1 MRAYEI
7 FNEKGLAK
15 GDLDSD
21 TLRWSTFVN
30 KINNN
35 EMFIATGDWV
45 LDADGKEDT
54 RKTKY
59 TIQLVPLEKTEYWA
73 NKHEGS
79 ATLPQATIQDYKDFV
94 STKQKFDAVV
104 NGQTGKIALSKLQ
117 KTREFGSVPIST
129 KVEDTAL
136 GALGKMFAKLK
147 GENKEVEIIIGDKKV
162 MAAKFVST
170 PKLCNGDCK
179 ADFHV
184 EDASGKQV
192 AWISHKKYDETK
204 RDKEGYSH
212 AADFIGW
219 GGLSDR
225 LMKDVYDTNPKLK
238 DEIRK
243 FASDVKELYSPASES
258 EEYHITTSSKGN
270 EQVSSLPKGL
280 WVYRKLKNGIMR
292 AYSIYGIEFGG
303 DRGLQNVDLVLQG
316 DPYFDENNKL
326 MAKGST
332 HSNGERLENDYE
344 PVVTA
349 FWRPSRPSATIQD
362 ITFRGV
368 RFAVYPVAA
377 ITQRPGDIKEI

>member
-15 GDLDSD
+15 GDLDGD
-21 TLRWSTFVN
+21 TLRWSAFVN

-35 EMFIATGDWV
+35 GKFVATGDWV

-54 RKTKY
+54 SKTKY

-104 NGQTGKIALSKLQ
+104 NGQTGKIALSRLQ

-147 GENKEVEIIIGDKKV
+147 GKNKEVEIIVGDKKV

-192 AWISHKKYDETK
+192 AWISHKKYDEK
-204 RDKEGYSH
+204 KKDKEGHSH

-219 GGLSDR
+219 GGLSNK
-225 LMKDVYDTNPKLK
+225 LMKNVYDTNPKLK

-258 EEYHITTSSKGN
+258 EEYYITTSKKGN
-270 EQVSSLPKGL
+270 KEVSSLPKGL

-303 DRGLQNVDLVLQG
+303 DRGLENVDLVLQG
-316 DPYFDENNKL
+316 DPVFDGNKL
-326 MAKGST
+326 ISKGPY

-344 PVVTA
+344 PVLVV
-349 FWRPSRPSATIQD
+349 FWRPSRKSSTIQD
-362 ITFRGV
+362 IKLIGV
-368 RFAVYPVAA
+368 RFSVFPLAA
-377 ITQRPGDIKEI
+377 ITQRSGVIKEI